1 MSVSVPRSVAL
12 PLLVVVALLA
22 ATYAVTPSPL
32 DTRVRLERE
41 GSAPF
46 DAEVFHALLPA
57 LVGPVE
63 NVAVTP
69 YERLA
74 DTSLVGT
81 AYVLL
86 ARSVA
91 PDEAEAERLLAYAA
105 RGNTLFIAASVLDGP
120 LARGLAGLPL
130 SDTASASDDPDAR
143 RGLRSSW
150 AAEAAFLQ
158 RASLDADSVRLVAPG
173 VAGLYR
179 FPVYVRS
186 STLDGVEE
194 ADAVVRGVGEGDYG
208 NSGPVLVTVA
218 IGRGRA
224 VVSSM
229 PVAFTNAAL
238 TGEGDGA
245 RFVAAALADVPPGPV
260 LWDEAHKPF
269 GTHAETPLRYVL
281 ATPALRWA
289 YGLLL
294 AAGLLA
300 VVGRARRR
308 QRPIP
313 EVRPP
318 ANAQREFARTVG
330 HLHFASGDRR
340 ALVARKT
347 RVLLDRLRTELRVPD
362 PDLSDATAD
371 ETAARLG
378 ADPADVRALFARRRR
393 LAAGGGTDDDLL
405 ALDRDLDRLL
415 PHAEVSARKAVPPD
429 PDPRPDR

>member
-1 MSVSVPRSVAL
+1 MSRLPRSVAL
-12 PLLVVVALLA
+12 PLVIVTLLLVV
-22 ATYAVTPSPL
+22 TYVVTPRPL

-46 DAEVFHALLPA
+46 DAEVFHAMLPELL
-57 LVGPVE
+57 GPVE

-74 DTSLVGT
+74 DTTLVGT
-81 AYVLL
+81 TYVLL

-91 PDEAEAERLLAYAA
+91 PDEAEARRLLDYAA
-105 RGNTLFIAASVLDGP
+105 RGNTLVVIASVLDGP
-120 LARGLAGLPL
+120 LALGLAGWPDRDSVLAK
-130 SDTASASDDPDAR
+130 TGDDER

-150 AAEAAFLQ
+150 AVEASFLQ
-158 RASLDADSVRLVAPG
+158 TGSLDADSIRLVTPG
-173 VAGLYR
+173 VAGQYR

-186 STLDGVEE
+186 GTLDGVEE
-194 ADAVVRGVGEGDYG
+194 SAAVVRGIGEGDYG
-208 NSGPVLVTVA
+208 NSGPVLVAVPL
-218 IGRGRA
+218 GRGRA
-224 VVSSM
+224 VVSST

-245 RFVAAALADVPPGPV
+245 RFVAAALADVPRGPV
-260 LWDEAHKPF
+260 LWDETHKPF
-269 GTHAETPLRYVL
+269 TTHAETPLRFVL
-281 ATPALRWA
+281 LTPALRWA

-318 ANAQREFARTVG
+318 PNAQREFARTVG

-347 RVLLDRLRTELRVPD
+347 RVLLDRLRTDLRLAD
-362 PDLSDATAD
+362 PDLSNETAD
-371 ETAARLG
+371 EVAARTG
-378 ADPADVRALFARRRR
+378 ADPADVRGLFARLRR
-393 LAAGGGTDDDLL
+393 LAADGGTDDELV
-405 ALDRDLDRLL
+405 ALDRAADRLL
-415 PHAEVSARKAVPPD
+415 PTGEVSAERTEGGT
-429 PDPRPDR
+429 